1 MEPQAENRPGNSEGL
16 GADVQQTPSGP
27 VSEAELAHRFTD
39 RLRIFAAR
47 RLNDPAAAEDVAQET
62 LRRVVEAMRANR
74 VENLAA
80 LPGFVFQT
88 ARNICMH
95 WVRSAGREQQA
106 LSRFQS
112 ESSRTTPDSTDAL
125 NSIISEER
133 RAQVR
138 NAMADLKDDDRG
150 LLSMLYYEG
159 LDSEVAASRLS
170 VTTAALRVRKHRA
183 LRRLAELLGEVSSGN
198 ESSTTGTLYR

>member
-1 MEPQAENRPGNSEGL
+1 MEPQAENRPPNSEGL
-16 GADVQQTPSGP
+16 GAEAQQTASGP
-27 VSEAELAHRFTD
+27 VSEAELANRFTD
-39 RLRIFAAR
+39 RLRVFAAR
-47 RLNDPAAAEDVAQET
+47 RLNDSAAAEDVAQET

-95 WVRSAGREQQA
+95 WARSTGREHYA

-112 ESSRTTPDSTDAL
+112 ESSRTSPDSTDAL
-125 NSIISEER
+125 NAIISEER
-133 RAQVR
+133 RARVR
-138 NAMADLKDDDRG
+138 NAMADLKADDYS
-150 LLSMLYYEG
+150 LLSMLYYEE

-183 LRRLAELLGEVSSGN
+183 LRRLAELLGEASSGN
-198 ESSTTGTLYR
+198 ESSTTGTLY

>member
-1 MEPQAENRPGNSEGL
+1 MEPQAENRPPNSEDL
-16 GADVQQTPSGP
+16 GAEAQRTPMGP

-95 WVRSAGREQQA
+95 WARSAGREQQA

-112 ESSRTTPDSTDAL
+112 ESSRATPDSSDAL
-125 NSIISEER
+125 NALISEER
-133 RAQVR
+133 RLRVR
-138 NAMADLKDDDRG
+138 SAMAGLKDDDRG
-150 LLSMLYYEG
+150 LLSMLYYDG

-183 LRRLAELLGEVSSGN
+183 LRRLAELLGN
-198 ESSTTGTLYR
+198 

>member
-1 MEPQAENRPGNSEGL
+1 MEPQAENRPGNSKGL
-16 GADVQQTPSGP
+16 GADIEQTPSGP
-27 VSEAELAHRFTD
+27 ISEAELAHRFTD

-95 WVRSAGREQQA
+95 WVRSAGREQLA

-125 NSIISEER
+125 NAIISEER
-133 RAQVR
+133 RARVR
-138 NAMADLKDDDRG
+138 TAMADLKDDDRG

-159 LDSEVAASRLS
+159 LDSEGAASRLR
-170 VTTAALRVRKHRA
+170 VTAAALRVRKHRA

-198 ESSTTGTLYR
+198 ENSSTGTLY

>member
-1 MEPQAENRPGNSEGL
+1 MESQPENRPRNSEGT
-16 GADVQQTPSGP
+16 GDDVQQTPSEP
-27 VSEAELAHRFTD
+27 LSEAELAYRFTD

-80 LPGFVFQT
+80 LPAFVFQT

-95 WVRSAGREQQA
+95 WTRSVGREQQA

-112 ESSRTTPDSTDAL
+112 ESSGGTADTSDAL
-125 NSIISEER
+125 NAIITEER
-133 RAQVR
+133 RARVR
-138 NAMADLKDDDRG
+138 TGLAELKEDDRG

-159 LDSEVAASRLS
+159 LDSDAAASRLQ

-198 ESSTTGTLYR
+198 ESSTTGTLY